1 MSQRNPFERND
12 SASSSKYQSSDSNPP
27 QKVATLLRALDEVLH
42 DDGKDDLINL
52 LGKDAFNKCSDLQ
65 VSLRHGSSQSSTPPT
80 TPKVPGKLNIP
91 KSLPANSITPWIS
104 SSIPTSMP
112 PLPPI
117 LDKTLEEA
125 TFRHVNTGTGHFT
138 DLTYERLE
146 WVGDAYIEL
155 TATLLISQTF
165 PILSPGKSSQMR
177 ERLVKNQNLARYSK
191 HYGFD
196 TRAQLGSHPE
206 VRDRDKMIKVHGD
219 IFEAYVAAIILS
231 DPQNGVARATSWLKD
246 LFGMVLREDIA
257 AEERKEEKYLNPM
270 WNLGNSTI
278 DTSKED
284 KMNMKDRLQKALG
297 AKGVKITYLDE
308 GEPTKDRNSKLPL
321 YTVGI
326 YLTGWGENNK
336 QLGFGSALGKK
347 EAGMKAAEMALGNK
361 KLMAPL
367 LEKKRMHDEQL
378 ALERKAL
385 EEAGVAEGKNAPTK

>member
-1 MSQRNPFERND
+1 MNQRNSFERND
-12 SASSSKYQSSDSNPP
+12 LASSSKYQSLDSNSP
-27 QKVATLLRALDEVLH
+27 QKVTALLKALDEILG
-42 DDGKDDLINL
+42 DDGKDDLMKH

-65 VSLRHGSSQSSTPPT
+65 SSIRRGSSQPPIT
-80 TPKVPGKLNIP
+80 SPLSQRPDKLNIP
-91 KSLPANSITPWIS
+91 KSLPATSITPWTS
-104 SSIPTSMP
+104 SSIPKSMP

-196 TRAQLGSHPE
+196 LRAQLGTHPE
-206 VRDRDKMIKVHGD
+206 VRDPDKMVKVHGD

-231 DPQNGVARATSWLKD
+231 DPQNGVARATAWLKD

-257 AEERKEEKYLNPM
+257 AEERKEEEYQNPM
-270 WNLGNSTI
+270 WNLGI
-278 DTSKED
+278 AVPDTSKED
-284 KMNMKDRLQKALG
+284 KLNMKDRLQKALG
-297 AKGVKITYLDE
+297 AKGIKITYQDE

-347 EAGMKAAEMALGNK
+347 EAGMKAAGMALGNK
-361 KLMAPL
+361 RLMAPL

-385 EEAGVAEGKNAPTK
+385 EKAGVVDEKIDTTK